1 MSENRYTQAAEQFFG
16 NNDDSDAST
25 PSASSDD
32 DTPEVVANET
42 SDYYVSLG
50 HTKAAATA
58 FVKAHP
64 DLETSWTGKDE
75 LDPQVEWMK
84 ALHEV
89 KKPLGARQKDEN
101 PFGIN
106 FGRDDG
112 YAAEFGHELPTIETE
127 EIDPG
132 ILAALK
138 AQEGKT
144 DDWEEGDT
152 DELGMG
158 LPLLLP
164 VIDGTTLPVLV
175 QNEGHLEAALELLE
189 QIPDEPEV
197 AEVAEPE
204 MTDFEKAADA
214 LGISPEVLDA
224 ELEGFPIPGEMSV
237 EEIRELITDLE
248 DKDVVYTMIR
258 VEKEMDNRSTAPKAL
273 EGRHNRLL
281 EKAEQAK
288 QSAPDND
295 AAAFFGNDDD
305 GEDEAE
311 AEAVAVD
318 GSKDVGKAT
327 KVKMAMS
334 LHEDDGVPIEEAKE
348 MVGL

>member
-16 NNDDSDAST
+16 NDDNDAST
-25 PSASSDD
+25 PSASSDS
-32 DTPEVVANET
+32 DTPEVMENET
-42 SDYYVSLG
+42 SDWYVSIG
-50 HTKAAATA
+50 HTKAAATG

-64 DLETSWTGKDE
+64 DLSTSFAGKDDDE
-75 LDPQVEWMK
+75 LHVQVRWMK

-89 KKPLGARQKDEN
+89 KTRLGARQKDDN

-132 ILAALK
+132 ILTALK

-144 DDWEEGDT
+144 DDWEERDT
-152 DELGMG
+152 DDLGMG

-189 QIPDEPEV
+189 QVPDEPGV
-197 AEVAEPE
+197 AEAPEPE

-224 ELEGFPIPGEMSV
+224 ELEGHPIPGEMNV

-258 VEKEMDNRSTAPKAL
+258 VEKEMDNRSTALKAL

-295 AAAFFGNDDD
+295 AAAFFGNDD
-305 GEDEAE
+305 GEAE
-311 AEAVAVD
+311 AEAETTVVD